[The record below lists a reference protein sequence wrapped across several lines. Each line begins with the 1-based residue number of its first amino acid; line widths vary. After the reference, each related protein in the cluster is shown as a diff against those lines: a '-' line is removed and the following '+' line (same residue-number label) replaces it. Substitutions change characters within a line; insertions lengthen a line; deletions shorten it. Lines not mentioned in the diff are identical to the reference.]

1 MHKHAAY
8 ITELIGTFFLVFTVG
23 TSVLTGSPLAPLAIG
38 AVLMVMVYAGGHV
51 SGGHYNPSVSIGVLV
66 RRRLTLPD
74 AIAYWVAQ
82 VVAALVGAVVT
93 VFVVN
98 PRNVAELH
106 LYGRDLFTALLVEV
120 LFTFALVY
128 VMLNVATSKTNPNNS
143 FYGLAIGFTV
153 AAGAIA
159 VGRISGAA
167 FNPAVTVGVWMMGLL
182 TWYTAV
188 LYIVFQ
194 LLAGAVAGA
203 VFLALNPDELPVRP
217 LPEEELTTAPAADRQ
232 AEP

>member
-8 ITELIGTFFLVFTVG
+8 ITEIIGTFFLVFTVG
-23 TSVLTGSPLAPLAIG
+23 TSVLTGTPLAPLAIG

-51 SGGHYNPSVSIGVLV
+51 SGGHYNPSVTTGVLV
-66 RRRLTLPD
+66 RRKLALPD

-82 VVAALVGAVVT
+82 VVAAVVGAVVT
-93 VFVVN
+93 RWVVN
-98 PRNVAELH
+98 PRNIASLQ
-106 LYGRDLFTALLVEV
+106 LSGRELFTALLVEV

-167 FNPAVTVGVWMMGLL
+167 FNPAVTVGVWLMGLL

-188 LYIVFQ
+188 LYIVVQ

-203 VFLALNPDELPVRP
+203 VFLALNPDELPARP
-217 LPEEELTTAPAADRQ
+217 VPEEELTTVPAADRQ
-232 AEP
+232 AGP